1 MSGVHPSHRD
11 SSSAQ
16 SRRSRWR
23 TRAPRIAPGFDQ
35 EDEVREKLYAK
46 PALTDRTVEVL
57 GPVERMADRPAA

>member
-1 MSGVHPSHRD
+1 MSGVHPFHRD

-23 TRAPRIAPGFDQ
+23 GRAARIPPGYDQ

-46 PALTDRTVEVL
+46 PAPTERTVEVL
-57 GPVERMADRPAA
+57 GPVERIADRPAA